1 MMFKEYAAQ
10 LDDKHD
16 KYERIV
22 KHSRDITIES
32 KRIIFLLHNSNTDI
46 ESKRESI
53 LEEAD
58 TRLKAVIDINLRAV
72 AEELRDEDSYQFLR
86 AYTNGLQEFIEAL
99 TFYQFIKND
108 SIDNWEKINNLL
120 KYQDEYGSEFTLVFP
135 QYEYILGI
143 ADFTGELM
151 RRCINT
157 LGVGNIEDC
166 FKLCNFVRHINT
178 GVLGLMSHGSKEL
191 SRKAYV
197 LRQSLEKMELVC
209 YNIQIRGTEIPKH
222 MLLNVIESS
231 HVKDDVDEGFY

>member
-1 MMFKEYAAQ
+1 MFKEYAAQ

-46 ESKRESI
+46 DSKKQSI

-58 TRLKAVIDINLRAV
+58 KRLQAVINTNLRTV
-72 AEELRDEDSYQFLR
+72 AEELREEDSYQFLR

-108 SIDNWEKINNLL
+108 NIDNWDTINMLF
-120 KYQDEYGSEFTLVFP
+120 KYQDEAGQEFTLLFP
-135 QYEYILGI
+135 QYEFILGI

-178 GVLGLMSHGSKEL
+178 GVLGLMSHSNKEL

-222 MLLNVIESS
+222 MLINVIESS
-231 HVKDDVDEGFY
+231 DVKDDIDEGFY